1 MLKFQLATNK
11 DLREAAIIDKKQR
24 YEEERK
30 RRIFNA
36 RDRILGVRNIKY
48 LIIKKTIIQKF

>member
-36 RDRILGVRNIKY
+36 RERTLGVG
-48 LIIKKTIIQKF
+48 KFFFINQLN